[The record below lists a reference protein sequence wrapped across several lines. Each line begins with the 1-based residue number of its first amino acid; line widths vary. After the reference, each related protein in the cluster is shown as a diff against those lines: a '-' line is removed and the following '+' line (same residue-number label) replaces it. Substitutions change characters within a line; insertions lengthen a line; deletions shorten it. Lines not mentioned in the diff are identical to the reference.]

1 MISVTSFLTFTHLIG
16 LVLGVGSAT
25 VKLVLLYKSKRD
37 PEFVAVFLRIAR
49 PVTHMIIA
57 GLILLTLSGIG
68 WLILGYGFS
77 AQLIA
82 KIILVVVIWALGPV
96 IDNVIEHMS

>member
-1 MISVTSFLTFTHLIG
+1 MISATSLLTFTHL
-16 LVLGVGSAT
+16 
-25 VKLVLLYKSKRD
+25 
-37 PEFVAVFLRIAR
+37 
-49 PVTHMIIA
+49 IIA

-96 IDNVIEHMS
+96 IDKVIEQNSGNWLLQRTAPLLRHSAGC